1 MKNIKQIIIDNQDE
15 FNEMIINF
23 FTEKMDDEPRV
34 IKPKQNRKATKT
46 VCHFDAL
53 GKSYKSNVF
62 TDNYSKF
69 LVDVSHKYKYDVFK
83 RNLRTFVQK
92 HESDF
97 SENTLR
103 KVNMVKLKC
112 GGFVSTHSSTQM
124 KMEHITSLCEDI
136 GVKVIYDIK

>member
-1 MKNIKQIIIDNQDE
+1 MKNIKEIITENQNE

-23 FTEKMDDEPRV
+23 FTEKMNDEQRI
-34 IKPKQNRKATKT
+34 IKLKQNRKATKT

-69 LVDVSHKYKYDVFK
+69 LIDVSHKYKYDVFK
-83 RNLRTFVQK
+83 RNLRTFVQNNK
-92 HESDF
+92 SDF
-97 SENTLR
+97 NETTLR
-103 KVNMVKLKC
+103 KASMVSLKC

-124 KMEHITSLCEDI
+124 KMEHITGICKEI
-136 GVKVIYDIK
+136 GVRLTYDIK

>member
-1 MKNIKQIIIDNQDE
+1 MKNIKEIITENQNE

-23 FTEKMDDEPRV
+23 FTEKMNDEQRI
-34 IKPKQNRKATKT
+34 IKPKQNRKAPKT

-69 LVDVSHKYKYDVFK
+69 LIDVSHKYKYDVFK
-83 RNLRTFVQK
+83 RNLRTFVQNNK
-92 HESDF
+92 SDF
-97 SENTLR
+97 NETTLR
-103 KVNMVKLKC
+103 KASMVSLKC

-124 KMEHITSLCEDI
+124 KMEHITGICKEI
-136 GVKVIYDIK
+136 GV